1 MTVSISGSFSASSS
15 NTVAPSAPSTPPAA
29 EVENKATAGSAD
41 TVKLSQAAQVHLLKQ
56 QGQGLSQI
64 ATNLGISLANV
75 DSCCEGSIGA
85 QFDSRTSVI
94 PKQLDQDDPDTSEG
108 VIGPGLVVDTGLIPD
123 LGICRR
129 LV

>member
-64 ATNLGISLANV
+64 AANLGISLASV
-75 DSCCEGSIGA
+75 DGVLGVAVAKAPSAPSSTPA
-85 QFDSRTSVI
+85 AASSQSSSTKTTPI
-94 PKQLDQDDPDTSEG
+94 PAKG
-108 VIGPGLVVDTGLIPD
+108 
-123 LGICRR
+123 
-129 LV
+129 